1 MYDSNP
7 HTHYCY
13 KPLIEPY
20 TGESNIASVQLLSPV
35 PREGTI
41 LIAHDD
47 GGSNFFSVYVKNYLV
62 IFEYTITSSNDTRN
76 LTLSHA
82 LDNSNATYQLDVTT
96 THNSAEVILLENG
109 TNVEIERVVTKSSE
123 ELYPPS
129 TIFTA
134 VCLGGSL
141 LEVKSYIGKLQS
153 AFFNYNSLLEERNF
167 DLLSIEGISRS
178 DLIVFADNGIPRS
191 LKFSRFT
198 LSSER
203 IFFQARYP
211 VDESGIVMFVQNG
224 NYSLFIAPLHQSLV
238 AIFNSPIVNGTST
251 RKIIICSESINDGEW
266 HIFNVSINTTTLDSM
281 TLIVDGNSCG
291 TRNELNF
298 FLSSLANSPLEFGAT
313 SSSLHSDGVP
323 ITFRGCM
330 TGFELQNS
338 ENSEIFRPNLEAVPR
353 VNSLFDITNCYH
365 CVDTSLV
372 CDNNRVCRDRGAM
385 FEQECTCPEGLT
397 GSMCEGN
404 KCNTTPIPIPL
415 IPIFLIPIPLIP
427 IYPLSLYSLSLY
439 PLSLYTPYPYIPYP
453 YTSSPIM

>member
-1 MYDSNP
+1 MVLAHYLLYNTQLPYLDPSDHQLCLQEEVYDSNP

-47 GGSNFFSVYVKNYLV
+47 GGSNFFSIYVKNYLV
-62 IFEYTITSSNDTRN
+62 IFEYTITSGNDTRN

-96 THNSAEVILLENG
+96 THNSAEVILRILLENG

-167 DLLSIEGISRS
+167 HLLSIEGISRS
-178 DLIVFADNGIPRS
+178 DLIVFADNEIPRT

-198 LSSER
+198 LSSGR
-203 IFFQARYP
+203 VFFQARHP
-211 VDESGIVMFVQNG
+211 QVDPRGVILLVKNGIYDFFITTAFRGALVVIFSNRTKG
-224 NYSLFIAPLHQSLV
+224 NTS
-238 AIFNSPIVNGTST
+238 AIFLRECLSL
-251 RKIIICSESINDGEW
+251 RKLDNGEW
-266 HIFNVSINTTTLDSM
+266 HTYELLVTTSPSPENSVSMTVVVDGKPCGPKPDENIGPILGQLLDSP
-281 TLIVDGNSCG
+281 
-291 TRNELNF
+291 LNF
-298 FLSSLANSPLEFGAT
+298 GKTFPSVKLYLGNP
-313 SSSLHSDGVP
+313 V
-323 ITFRGCM
+323 TFRGCM
-330 TGFELQNS
+330 AGFELQDT
-338 ENSEIFRPNLEAVPR
+338 EKSEIFRPNLEAVPR
-353 VNSLFDITNCYH
+353 VNSLFDIASCYH
-365 CVDTSLV
+365 CTDTSLM
-372 CDNNRVCRDRGAM
+372 CDNNRVCRDLGK
-385 FEQECTCPEGLT
+385 QECACPEGLT
-397 GSMCEGN
+397 GIMCEG
-404 KCNTTPIPIPL
+404 KPL
-415 IPIFLIPIPLIP
+415 LIVVCHATC
-427 IYPLSLYSLSLY
+427 LY
-439 PLSLYTPYPYIPYP
+439 P
-453 YTSSPIM
+453 